1 AFETATGHHAVFS
14 FGSTGQLFAQITQ
27 DAPFEVFLAADQTR
41 PKKAVDDGFAVP
53 GSRFV
58 YATGRIVLFSADA
71 GLVTGEATLKSGDFA
86 KIAIASPT
94 TAPYGAAAVEAMR
107 KLGVYD
113 ALAAKIVRGTNVVQA
128 FQFVE
133 TGNAELGIVA
143 FSQLA
148 NRDGGSRWVIPEHLH
163 AAIAQDAVLL
173 KNGAGNATAVAFVD
187 FLKGPEARKVK
198 ARFGYGAGD

>member
-1 AFETATGHHAVFS
+1 MEPRRSRPCGS
-14 FGSTGQLFAQITQ
+14 WGSTMRSPRRSCG
-27 DAPFEVFLAADQTR
+27 APTSCR
-41 PKKAVDDGFAVP
+41 P
-53 GSRFV
+53 
-58 YATGRIVLFSADA
+58 
-71 GLVTGEATLKSGDFA
+71 
-86 KIAIASPT
+86 
-94 TAPYGAAAVEAMR
+94 
-107 KLGVYD
+107 
-113 ALAAKIVRGTNVVQA
+113 
-128 FQFVE
+128 QFVE

-173 KNGAGNATAVAFVD
+173 KNGAGNAAAVAFVD

>member
-1 AFETATGHHAVFS
+1 
-14 FGSTGQLFAQITQ
+14 
-27 DAPFEVFLAADQTR
+27 
-41 PKKAVDDGFAVP
+41 
-53 GSRFV
+53 
-58 YATGRIVLFSADA
+58 
-71 GLVTGEATLKSGDFA
+71 
-86 KIAIASPT
+86 
-94 TAPYGAAAVEAMR
+94 MR

-163 AAIAQDAVLL
+163 AALAQDAVLL
-173 KNGAGNATAVAFVD
+173 KNGAGNAAAVAFVD
-187 FLKGPEARKVK
+187 FLRSEERRVGKGGVSTGNSRWAR
-198 ARFGYGAGD
+198 D

>member
-1 AFETATGHHAVFS
+1 
-14 FGSTGQLFAQITQ
+14 
-27 DAPFEVFLAADQTR
+27 
-41 PKKAVDDGFAVP
+41 
-53 GSRFV
+53 
-58 YATGRIVLFSADA
+58 
-71 GLVTGEATLKSGDFA
+71 
-86 KIAIASPT
+86 
-94 TAPYGAAAVEAMR
+94 MR

-173 KNGAGNATAVAFVD
+173 KNGAGNAAAVAFVH
-187 FLKGPEARKVK
+187 FLKGPEARREERRVGKE
-198 ARFGYGAGD
+198 GG